1 LSSSEDESFG
11 SPRQLNADQRD
22 KKNQLMRDVCESP
35 MSKQKYKTI
44 SRDLK
49 EIEKTGTYKDVTITA
64 FKKLA

>member
-1 LSSSEDESFG
+1 
-11 SPRQLNADQRD
+11 
-22 KKNQLMRDVCESP
+22 MRDVCESP